1 MIHSIVGSIDKV
13 CGKQNEFQKRGEQ
26 QYQES
31 IEEYKHREPEKL
43 GLMSSWSFNN
53 DPKRLAFVL
62 SRYKFVSKMLEGATS
77 VLEVGCGDG
86 FGSRIVAQSVKKLTA
101 VDFDKDLIE
110 SAKLTMSRE
119 WPFTIVEHDVLE
131 SPTRKLRWYL
141 LFRCYGTHT
150 SRTRKCFYQQYNFS
164 ARPAWHI
171 HSGDAFT

>member
-1 MIHSIVGSIDKV
+1 MDRLIKFVENKMNF
-13 CGKQNEFQKRGEQ
+13 KKRGEH

-110 SAKLTMSRE
+110 VTKLTMSRE

-131 SPTRKLRWYL
+131 SHQET
-141 LFRCYGTHT
+141 TMV
-150 SRTRKCFYQQYNFS
+150 
-164 ARPAWHI
+164 
-171 HSGDAFT
+171 FTV